1 MARWIAF
8 DDETAEAVVGRF
20 KRGAAEIY
28 DGEPLR
34 AALAQTTA
42 SVVVLPSSVPG
53 KVLMARIEPKTEKA
67 VVQPAEPSEAVGL
80 ESVGFLGLWD
90 QPVFARPATAVAP
103 AKKKWW
109 HRRS

>member
-20 KRGAAEIY
+20 KRGAAEIHGG
-28 DGEPLR
+28 DPLN
-34 AALAQTTA
+34 AALSQPTA

-53 KVLMARIEPKTEKA
+53 KVLMVRMEPKTEKA
-67 VVQPAEPSEAVGL
+67 VVASAEPEPIGQ
-80 ESVGFLGLWD
+80 ETVGFLGLSD
-90 QPVFARPATAVAP
+90 QPVFARPPRSSVP

-109 HRRS
+109 QRKSA

>member
-20 KRGAAEIY
+20 KRGAAEIHS
-28 DGEPLR
+28 GEPLS

-67 VVQPAEPSEAVGL
+67 VAQPIESPESVGM
-80 ESVGFLGLWD
+80 ETVGFLGLSD
-90 QPVFARPATAVAP
+90 QPIFARPSTVAP

-109 HRRS
+109 QRRSA

>member
-20 KRGAAEIY
+20 KRGAAEIHG
-28 DGEPLR
+28 GEPLS

-53 KVLMARIEPKTEKA
+53 KVLMAHMEPKTEKA
-67 VVQPAEPSEAVGL
+67 VVQATEPPDSVGL
-80 ESVGFLGLWD
+80 ESVGFLGLSD
-90 QPVFARPATAVAP
+90 QPIFARPAAMAP
-103 AKKKWW
+103 TKKKWW
-109 HRRS
+109 QRRSA

>member
-20 KRGAAEIY
+20 KRGAAEIHGG
-28 DGEPLR
+28 DPLN
-34 AALAQTTA
+34 AALSQATA

-67 VVQPAEPSEAVGL
+67 VIASQAEAVGQ
-80 ESVGFLGLWD
+80 ETVGFLGLSD
-90 QPVFARPATAVAP
+90 QPVFARPAPSVVS

-109 HRRS
+109 QRKSA

>member
-20 KRGAAEIY
+20 KRGAAEIHSG
-28 DGEPLR
+28 DPLN
-34 AALAQTTA
+34 AALSQTTA
-42 SVVVLPSSVPG
+42 SVIVLPSSVPG

-67 VVQPAEPSEAVGL
+67 VMASAEPEAVGQ
-80 ESVGFLGLWD
+80 ETVGFLGLSD
-90 QPVFARPATAVAP
+90 QPVFARPAPSVVP

-109 HRRS
+109 QRRSA

>member
-20 KRGAAEIY
+20 KRGAAEIHA
-28 DGEPLR
+28 GEPLS
-34 AALAQTTA
+34 AALAQPTA

-67 VVQPAEPSEAVGL
+67 VGLAGDSPEPIGL
-80 ESVGFLGLWD
+80 ESVGFLGLSD
-90 QPVFARPATAVAP
+90 QPVFARPAQAVS

-109 HRRS
+109 QRRSA